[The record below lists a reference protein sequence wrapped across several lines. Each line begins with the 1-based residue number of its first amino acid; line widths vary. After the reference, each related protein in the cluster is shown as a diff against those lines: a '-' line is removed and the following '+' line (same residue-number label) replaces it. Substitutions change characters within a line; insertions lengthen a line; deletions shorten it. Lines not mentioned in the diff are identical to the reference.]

1 MPLSKIDKEYFLPM
15 ITPMDAK
22 TVELDRAITNLLP
35 LLKYEGVP
43 LARPR
48 SELITIPM
56 LKNAVTRHD
65 TLHFQG
71 FAEHEEIVEAWIGS
85 DFLSLVRRGDPDKQ
99 RIAAPLPMHLNTYKL
114 RNPAHCRDYGTS
126 MQLFSLLYH
135 GAPSVM
141 NELRDYLWR
150 GTDYESDL
158 YDGHT
163 PLDIE
168 TLMMLR
174 ILDQQRRD
182 EPDRR
187 KAIQVPLPICMGQAR
202 LLGDDIER
210 LLEYRNQVPRL
221 VLIGYIKN
229 IMALHLGIYLLR
241 LFQIVPKLVNQV
253 EHDPTC
259 EHCQVNHQNQF
270 SCRNCVNPV
279 HIIADMGEKYLG
291 VMPEL
296 ARQQF
301 ERHQSQLNI
310 YIRAHIALK
319 KLHEYGQSLKNKGI
333 LSEDDLKT
341 IEEVSKLR
349 LHQDRFEF
357 RSFFDHRVT
366 ELLTSDDQERDEN
379 LATIQRMR
387 LGEFETYVE
396 MLHLLRQRFW
406 QKYYVELLDSV
417 FQKNHENGL
426 LRQGVGQ
433 KRNKRRYAMGSGLL
447 ETLVQIA
454 VLKRAPN
461 GEFRTRHIRID
472 EFLDWLETRYGIY
485 ISRLPEG
492 LTPSITELE
501 ALRLNVQ
508 AFKQRLREIGFY
520 TDLSDAYVAQVIRP
534 RYTLEQETA

>member
-1 MPLSKIDKEYFLPM
+1 M
-15 ITPMDAK
+15 
-22 TVELDRAITNLLP
+22 
-35 LLKYEGVP
+35 
-43 LARPR
+43 
-48 SELITIPM
+48 
-56 LKNAVTRHD
+56 
-65 TLHFQG
+65 
-71 FAEHEEIVEAWIGS
+71 
-85 DFLSLVRRGDPDKQ
+85 
-99 RIAAPLPMHLNTYKL
+99 
-114 RNPAHCRDYGTS
+114 
-126 MQLFSLLYH
+126 
-135 GAPSVM
+135 
-141 NELRDYLWR
+141 
-150 GTDYESDL
+150 
-158 YDGHT
+158 
-163 PLDIE
+163 
-168 TLMMLR
+168 
-174 ILDQQRRD
+174 
-182 EPDRR
+182 
-187 KAIQVPLPICMGQAR
+187 
-202 LLGDDIER
+202 
-210 LLEYRNQVPRL
+210 
-221 VLIGYIKN
+221 
-229 IMALHLGIYLLR
+229 
-241 LFQIVPKLVNQV
+241 
-253 EHDPTC
+253 
-259 EHCQVNHQNQF
+259 
-270 SCRNCVNPV
+270 
-279 HIIADMGEKYLG
+279 
-291 VMPEL
+291 
-296 ARQQF
+296 
-301 ERHQSQLNI
+301 
-310 YIRAHIALK
+310 K

-349 LHQDRFEF
+349 LHQERFEF

-492 LTPSITELE
+492 MTPSITELE